1 MLQEENTKKME
12 AIASNVK
19 HVKCKYK
26 EKVDGINDKF
36 RQIDDKIDKA
46 EKDKRLYS
54 MKHKELENLKF
65 QDQEE
70 NLSALKN
77 QRFRKHQL
85 IDEKH
90 IALSYMNDD
99 KKQFMNNPQFRV
111 INPTK
116 SELGMISKQM
126 LTEIISVVK
135 SKSQLVQWKNSD
147 ADQ

>member
-99 KKQFMNNPQFRV
+99 KKQFMNNYNDKYR
-111 INPTK
+111 TK
-116 SELGMISKQM
+116 LAKEKK
-126 LTEIISVVK
+126 IIVE
-135 SKSQLVQWKNSD
+135 
-147 ADQ
+147 